1 MAAAGVRAAT
11 LTGSMRSLSPLA
23 LSPLSPLILVAAAA
37 AAGCAATPTDPYGP
51 GGGGG
56 TGGEPTTA
64 PPMVPTPFGSHRLQ
78 YPAGT
83 IRPKGAQAD
92 LDAAVAGIYDAWKSR
107 YLIASCGGQVI
118 RTGGGTGA
126 GSALTVSEGH
136 GYGMMITAIM
146 AGHDPQAQQLF
157 DGLYQV
163 FRSQPSNLN
172 RNLMAWAIGSDC
184 KAIQPA
190 TSATDGDLDIAFA
203 LMLANRQWG
212 SAGAIDY
219 AGEARRVI
227 AAIGASEMNATT
239 GLPLLGDWA
248 RQSAMA
254 WATRPSDFMLDHF
267 RAFGAL
273 TGSAGWT
280 VTVDKIYAL
289 ADTLQTKFSPAT
301 GLLPDFVTDTQTSSP
316 RPPNGE
322 LLESDN
328 DDDYGWNSCRVPW
341 RFGTDWVV
349 SGDPRAKQVLERI
362 NRWIKNAAGGDPKKV
377 IDGYRL
383 DGGSFGGGDSAAFI
397 APFGVAALVD
407 ASHQDWLDA
416 IWTWLVRPD
425 GTEGYYADSI
435 KLLSLIVMS
444 GNWWS
449 P

>member
-1 MAAAGVRAAT
+1 
-11 LTGSMRSLSPLA
+11 MRSLPSPLA
-23 LSPLSPLILVAAAA
+23 SLVLSLAAVA
-37 AAGCAATPTDPYGP
+37 CAATPVDPYDP
-51 GGGGG
+51 G
-56 TGGEPTTA
+56 TGGAGGSGPA
-64 PPMVPTPFGSHRLQ
+64 PAPAMMPTPFGSHRHS

-83 IRPKGAQAD
+83 IRPTGAQPE
-92 LDAAVAGIYDAWKSR
+92 LDAAVASVYDLWKAK
-107 YLIASCGGQVI
+107 YLIATCGGQVI

-126 GSALTVSEGH
+126 GNALTVSEGH
-136 GYGMMITAIM
+136 GYGMLITAIM
-146 AGHDPQAQQLF
+146 AGHDPKAQELF
-157 DGLYQV
+157 DGLYRV

-172 RNLMAWAIGSDC
+172 RQLMAWAIGSDC

-203 LMLANRQWG
+203 LLLANRQWG

-219 AGEARRVI
+219 AGEARKVI

-248 RQSAMA
+248 RQSALA

-273 TGSAGWT
+273 TGSGGWMN
-280 VTVDKIYAL
+280 TVDKIYAL
-289 ADTLQTKFSPAT
+289 TNTVQLKFSPDT
-301 GLLPDFVTDTQTSSP
+301 GLLPDFVTDTQTTTP

-341 RFGTDWVV
+341 RLGTDWVV
-349 SGDPRAKQVLERI
+349 SGDDRARQALQRI
-362 NRWIKNAAGGDPKKV
+362 NGWIKTATGGDPGKIV
-377 IDGYRL
+377 DGYRL
-383 DGGSFGGGDSAAFI
+383 DGSALGQGDSAAFI

-407 ASHQDWLDA
+407 AGHQAWLDA
-416 IWTWLVRPD
+416 IWRRLTTQA
-425 GTEGYYADSI
+425 GNGGSEGYYADSI